1 MEYACIAALEDG
13 KTRCRRLIEWPEK
26 FCWQHPEGAEIA
38 PPPDIVL
45 LKPKINPRWFGLL
58 AKEIREL
65 PAGRKKEKIQQHII
79 QAKGVGRDAFSLR
92 KSIEDS
98 GSSVFGKKGAELIS
112 LSGLLLE
119 FLEEGYLLV
128 DIHGRPAQNQPMLV
142 LTLGFSHQIEQVDPS
157 LLKLAESPLA
167 KAVLGV
173 ILGSVWR
180 YCHIWANPPDEKGRI
195 VHTVNLAHRHPPET
209 PAKKLRF
216 AKGLWA
222 LE

>member
-1 MEYACIAALEDG
+1 MEYACIAALEDR
-13 KTRCRRLIEWPEK
+13 KTRCRRLVEWPEK

-45 LKPKINPRWFGLL
+45 LKPKVNPHWFGLL
-58 AKEIREL
+58 AKEIRQL
-65 PAGRKKEKIQQHII
+65 PAGRKEEKIKQHIA
-79 QAKGVGRDAFSLR
+79 QAECLGRDAFALR
-92 KSIEDS
+92 QGIEDS
-98 GSSVFGKKGAELIS
+98 GSPVFGKKGAEFVNPS
-112 LSGLLLE
+112 NLLQE
-119 FLEEGYLLV
+119 FLEEGYLLTN
-128 DIHGRPAQNQPMLV
+128 IHGRPARNQPMWILIM
-142 LTLGFSHQIEQVDPS
+142 GFSRQIERIDSS
-157 LLKLAESPLA
+157 LLKLMESDLA

-173 ILGSVWR
+173 ILGSVWY